1 MIQRTHESAAR
12 RASRAAFAAA
22 AAVALYTAA
31 AFGALLY
38 AGLVAPLS
46 CLLAAAC
53 GVGVALIAA
62 KVVLRHE
69 VNERERRFAQAQLE
83 SARDRAKETAS
94 PVAPPSAAPLEAAR
108 RRAPVAAPAAAAE
121 GQERREIRMSREI
134 QSALLP
140 HEVPFIEGYHVEVD
154 YQPCG
159 ALGGDFYDFR
169 RFADGRLLMTLG
181 DVSGK
186 GPAGA
191 IVMAM
196 VQTLFRENADE
207 LAGPAELLRR
217 VNQGFAGALGKG
229 IFVTSL
235 VGVLDPAHHQLTL
248 AGAGHHPVLLLNP
261 SARRTTQVGA
271 RGLALGLVAGRGFG
285 DSLVETT
292 IDLAPG
298 DSLLLYTDGAT
309 ESVADLAADVGEN
322 RLRAAAAA
330 AILPGPHGALQRL
343 RDDLWA
349 DGGRRDDT
357 TLMLVTR
364 LGEQARDRL
373 ASDRTAQDATA

>member
-1 MIQRTHESAAR
+1 MIRRTHESAAR

-69 VNERERRFAQAQLE
+69 VHERERRFAQAQLE
-83 SARDRAKETAS
+83 SARDRAKDVAT
-94 PVAPPSAAPLEAAR
+94 PVAPTPPPAR
-108 RRAPVAAPAAAAE
+108 VRAPAPPAAADAP
-121 GQERREIRMSREI
+121 ERREIRESREI

-140 HEVPFIEGYHVEVD
+140 REVPFVEGYHVEVD

-169 RFADGRLLMTLG
+169 PFEDGRLLMTLG
-181 DVSGK
+181 DRGRARQ
-186 GPAGA
+186 GD
-191 IVMAM
+191 
-196 VQTLFRENADE
+196 FRH
-207 LAGPAELLRR
+207 LAGR
-217 VNQGFAGALGKG
+217 
-229 IFVTSL
+229 
-235 VGVLDPAHHQLTL
+235 DPR
-248 AGAGHHPVLLLNP
+248 
-261 SARRTTQVGA
+261 S
-271 RGLALGLVAGRGFG
+271 
-285 DSLVETT
+285 
-292 IDLAPG
+292 
-298 DSLLLYTDGAT
+298 DGPP
-309 ESVADLAADVGEN
+309 ADVGRRRAPPRAPAEPVGEADDAGRRARPRARPGGRDRLSGLARRDHHRPRARRQPAPLHRRCDLGEH

-343 RDDLWA
+343 RDDLWEG
-349 DGGRRDDT
+349 GGRRDDT
-357 TLMLVTR
+357 TLMLVSR
-364 LGEQARDRL
+364 LGEPIRDRL
-373 ASDRTAQDATA
+373 ASDRTAQAKAQTDA